1 VRNDGT
7 PVAIP
12 AVLQISQISQRD
24 DANSVKINFVAV
36 QPYWEPITVPVVAT
50 QVFESDGLRQST
62 LLDVMGEF
70 PTSPTLR
77 VMATAQRSSKTA
89 TVGWQYRRKY
99 TIANTGADPITN
111 YPIAIDI
118 GSTTALVSGSKA
130 LSSGNDLRVVYQGK
144 EIARTLT
151 DWNSGSFNT
160 LVWIVIPY
168 LAAGASMTYD
178 VLYGNASAG
187 APPTLLT
194 GIDLPAFDI
203 AVAGA
208 NRSSNTK
215 WIYLADRTAANA
227 GLGGWYG
234 SSGTAPPTV
243 KFSVP
248 GAWNMSTMLLGND
261 DRSQQ
266 AYSSY
271 VATGTKYHQIFDARR
286 AKAGSTVVTE
296 HNGADSVYL
305 RNPVGIASVRC
316 DLRLLNMAK
325 GDTDTT
331 PIGQVGIYTR
341 NRQGEAFAV
350 LYENSTLTDP
360 EATIA
365 TATYTP
371 AAAVK
376 EVYFGVTPYP
386 IDAVKNLSID
396 PKARNDRYVNAAWY
410 TTLEVNVQSGV
421 LTTTNSEA
429 EVHVY
434 EFATALR
441 YGGGGASVGVP
452 PYKTVRLGNYLGASG
467 VGTPRLTAPLN
478 KQVVVFMDTRK
489 TEQWNVGVTAK
500 ELDMP
505 LGAVNAL
512 DVVLDG
518 SGNTIEQ
525 QSADWMP
532 LLPTVNPLANPDF
545 EADASNWTK
554 TFGHASATTT
564 LARSTS
570 VFVTTPASLALT
582 VASSTV
588 PTLTQVAA
596 VSATDLLP
604 IGNRQSVYVGAGLYT
619 TNVNLIP
626 RLTITFYDASAAV
639 LSTVTMATWTP
650 PASAWRRRAL
660 AARRSCRRGLLVAR
674 L

>member
-1 VRNDGT
+1 
-7 PVAIP
+7 
-12 AVLQISQISQRD
+12 
-24 DANSVKINFVAV
+24 
-36 QPYWEPITVPVVAT
+36 
-50 QVFESDGLRQST
+50 
-62 LLDVMGEF
+62 
-70 PTSPTLR
+70 
-77 VMATAQRSSKTA
+77 
-89 TVGWQYRRKY
+89 
-99 TIANTGADPITN
+99 
-111 YPIAIDI
+111 
-118 GSTTALVSGSKA
+118 
-130 LSSGNDLRVVYQGK
+130 
-144 EIARTLT
+144 
-151 DWNSGSFNT
+151 
-160 LVWIVIPY
+160 
-168 LAAGASMTYD
+168 
-178 VLYGNASAG
+178 
-187 APPTLLT
+187 
-194 GIDLPAFDI
+194 
-203 AVAGA
+203 
-208 NRSSNTK
+208 
-215 WIYLADRTAANA
+215 
-227 GLGGWYG
+227 
-234 SSGTAPPTV
+234 
-243 KFSVP
+243 
-248 GAWNMSTMLLGND
+248 MSTMLLGND

-421 LTTTNSEA
+421 LTTTNTEA
-429 EVHVY
+429 EVDVY

-441 YGGGGASVGVP
+441 YGGGGASVGVA

-478 KQVVVFMDTRK
+478 KQILILMDTRK

-639 LSTVTMATWTP
+639 LSTATMATWTP
-650 PASAWRRRAL
+650 PASSWRRRLFAATVPAGAVYWSPGFDIISNAL
-660 AARRSCRRGLLVAR
+660 NQNGTVNIDAVAVNDTEIGVVDVNTSGLTVAATWVNRYAYA
-674 L
+674 